1 MKYLILIDKKYNN
14 EKGHFTIPIML
25 REEFNMNIWD
35 KVGIDLDGTKIIID
49 KDLEREYIRAV
60 QQRGHLNIPLKLRN
74 KLESKIYDI
83 VILYQEKKIVLI
95 PVDII
100 DNVSE

>member
-1 MKYLILIDKKYNN
+1 MKRVIFYNSYN
-14 EKGHFTIPIML
+14 V
-25 REEFNMNIWD
+25 REEFNMNIGD

-49 KDLEREYIRAV
+49 IDLEREYIRAV

-74 KLESKIYDI
+74 QLKSKIYDI
-83 VILYQEKKIVLI
+83 VILYQEEKIVLI